1 MNKIDLPVSSRRQF
15 LQTSGAIAAVGALSI
30 PAMVHA
36 QGSDSIRVGL
46 IGCGGRGSGAAK
58 QAMNADKGVFLT
70 AMADAF
76 PDRLADSLKSMQTG
90 DTKDKCQVSADTSF
104 VGLDAYKR
112 LLDTNVD
119 AVILTAPPGF
129 RPQHFKAAVDAGKH
143 VFAEKPVAVD
153 SAGIRS
159 VIETVQKAKEKN
171 LAVVSGFCWRYN
183 YAERETFKRLHEGA
197 IGDLQTIYCH
207 YNANGLWNRARQPNW
222 TDAEWQLRNW
232 LYFTWL
238 SGDHI
243 VEQAVHT
250 IDKMMWAM
258 KDVPPL
264 TCWGTGGRQAR
275 VDPAY
280 GHIWD
285 HFAVVYEFANPNGG
299 VTRAHFYCRQQDG
312 TVPAVKDFY
321 TGTQGACDITSGS
334 SHKIKGLDGKV
345 RWSYDGERNNMYQT
359 EHDEMY
365 ASIRAGKPI
374 NDGVRM
380 TTSTLAAI
388 MGRMA
393 AYTGQPVTWK
403 QAFGSSE
410 DLWPKKFNFGPMPTP
425 PVPVPGKT
433 KIDMPKA

>member
-1 MNKIDLPVSSRRQF
+1 MNQSKSANTSRRQF
-15 LQTSGAIAAVGALSI
+15 LQTSSAIAAVGALSV
-30 PAMVHA
+30 PTMVHA

-46 IGCGGRGSGAAK
+46 IGCGGRGTGAAK

-76 PDRLADSLKSMQTG
+76 PDRLDESLKSLSSG
-90 DTKDKCQVSADTSF
+90 DTKDKCQVSKDTSF

-112 LLDTNVD
+112 LLDTNID

-129 RPQHFKAAVDAGKH
+129 RPQHFAAAIDAGKH

-153 SAGIRS
+153 SAGVRS
-159 VIETVQKAKEKN
+159 VLETVKKSQEKK

-183 YAERETFKRLHEGA
+183 YAEREAFKRLHDGA

-258 KDVPPL
+258 KDAPP
-264 TCWGTGGRQAR
+264 TVCWGTGGRQSR
-275 VDPAY
+275 TDPAY

-285 HFAVVYEFANPNGG
+285 HFAVVYEFENPAVGG
-299 VTRAHFYCRQQDG
+299 TTRAHFYCRQQDG
-312 TVPAVKDFY
+312 TIPGVKDYY
-321 TGTQGACDITSGS
+321 TGTKGTCDIISGS
-334 SHKIKGLDGKV
+334 SQKIKTFDGKT
-345 RWSYDGERNNMYQT
+345 WSYDGQRNNMYQT

-365 ASIRAGKPI
+365 ASIRAGTPI
-374 NDGVRM
+374 NNGVRM
-380 TTSTLAAI
+380 TYSTLAAI

-393 AYTGQPVTWK
+393 AYTGQPVKWQ
-403 QAFGSSE
+403 QALNASE
-410 DLWPKKFNFGPMPTP
+410 DLVPKDFNFGPMPTP
-425 PVPVPGKT
+425 PVPIPGKT
-433 KIDMPKA
+433 KIDLPRA